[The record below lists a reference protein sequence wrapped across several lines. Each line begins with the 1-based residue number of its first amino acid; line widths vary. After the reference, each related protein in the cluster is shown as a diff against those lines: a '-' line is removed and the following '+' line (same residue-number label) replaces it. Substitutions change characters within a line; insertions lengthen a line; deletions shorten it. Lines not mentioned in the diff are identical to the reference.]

1 METLKKPEQNERE
14 RQERIEKKQLQNL
27 KKDAERIK
35 KEATRVVQEI
45 TLYDDPTSIR
55 EHLHEMFVSYLLQNP
70 DTEEEERME
79 RYGSYVTLVQALK
92 KMDGILRF

>member
-1 METLKKPEQNERE
+1 METPNTNEQNERQQ
-14 RQERIEKKQLQNL
+14 RIQEQQLQNL
-27 KKDAERIK
+27 KKDSERIK

-45 TLYDDPTSIR
+45 TLYDDPTAIR

-70 DTEEEERME
+70 DIEEEERME

-92 KMDGILRF
+92 KMDGILRC

>member
-14 RQERIEKKQLQNL
+14 RQERIEKQQLQNL
-27 KKDAERIK
+27 KKDSERIK

-45 TLYDDPTSIR
+45 TLYDDPTAIR

-70 DTEEEERME
+70 DIDEEERME

-92 KMDGILRF
+92 KMDGILRC